1 MKNKVIV
8 CFSILLSF
16 LIGCKGEA
24 PSEQSKANNID
35 YYQFF
40 KFDLSTYDIAAT
52 VMLPDETV
60 GIGTSFLPDVK
71 HKEADF
77 LWELN
82 IGPYFS
88 FLIEDYGD
96 VNDLVKSHKAKILDK
111 QQSIY
116 KVKLVVE
123 EPELLI
129 YERKL
134 KTATNQSTDVSYHA
148 YAQKKIN
155 GVYYEF
161 KSPEVGHSKKVIEIM
176 EKTFRSIKAI
186 K

>member
-24 PSEQSKANNID
+24 PSKQSKANNID

-40 KFDLSTYDIAAT
+40 KFDLSPYDIAAT
-52 VMLPDETV
+52 IMLPDETV
-60 GIGTSFLPDVK
+60 GIGTSFLPEMK

-82 IGPYFS
+82 IGPNFS
-88 FLIEDYGD
+88 FLIEDFGD
-96 VNDLVKSHKAKILDK
+96 VKELVKTHKAKILDK

-116 KVKLVVE
+116 PSANVSSSFQVSFLFRCQKPSNLVFAT
-123 EPELLI
+123 ELI
-129 YERKL
+129 VNEYCR
-134 KTATNQSTDVSYHA
+134 
-148 YAQKKIN
+148 
-155 GVYYEF
+155 F
-161 KSPEVGHSKKVIEIM
+161 
-176 EKTFRSIKAI
+176 
-186 K
+186 

>member
-1 MKNKVIV
+1 MKLTFYY
-8 CFSILLSF
+8 CLLLLILLS
-16 LIGCKGEA
+16 CKDD
-24 PSEQSKANNID
+24 QTVKNKATTID
-35 YYQFF
+35 YFQFF
-40 KFDLSTYDIAAT
+40 KFNLSSFDIPAT
-52 VMLPDETV
+52 IMLPDETV
-60 GIGTSFLPDVK
+60 GIGASFLPEVK

-96 VNDLVKSHKAKILDK
+96 VKELVKTHKAKILDK

-116 KVKLVVE
+116 TMNLVVD

-129 YERKL
+129 YERRL
-134 KTATNQSTDVSYHA
+134 KTARKQNSEVTYHA
-148 YAQKKIN
+148 YAQKNIN
-155 GVYYEF
+155 GIYYEF
-161 KSPEVGHSKKVIEIM
+161 KSPEAGHSKKVIAII
-176 EKTFRSIKAI
+176 EKTFRSINAI

>member
-1 MKNKVIV
+1 MKLTCYFCLLLLVLLACKDDQTVENK
-8 CFSILLSF
+8 
-16 LIGCKGEA
+16 A
-24 PSEQSKANNID
+24 SKID
-35 YYQFF
+35 YFQFF
-40 KFDLSTYDIAAT
+40 KFDLSLYDIPAT
-52 VMLPDETV
+52 IMLPDETV
-60 GIGTSFLPDVK
+60 GIGTSFLPEVK

-82 IGPYFS
+82 IGPNFS

-96 VNDLVKSHKAKILDK
+96 VKELVKTHKSKILDK

-116 KVKLVVE
+116 TMKLVVD

-129 YERKL
+129 YERRL
-134 KTATNQSTDVSYHA
+134 KTARKESSEVTYHA
-148 YAQKKIN
+148 YAQKNIN

-161 KSPEVGHSKKVIEIM
+161 KSPEAGHSKKVIAII
-176 EKTFRSIKAI
+176 EKTFRSINAI

>member
-1 MKNKVIV
+1 MKLTFYY
-8 CFSILLSF
+8 CFLLLILL
-16 LIGCKGEA
+16 GCKDDQTVEN
-24 PSEQSKANNID
+24 KTITID
-35 YYQFF
+35 YFQFF
-40 KFDLSTYDIAAT
+40 KFDLSSFDIPAT
-52 VMLPDETV
+52 IMLPDETV
-60 GIGTSFLPDVK
+60 GIGASFLPEVK

-96 VNDLVKSHKAKILDK
+96 VKELVKTHKAKILDK

-116 KVKLVVE
+116 TMKLVVD

-129 YERKL
+129 YERRL
-134 KTATNQSTDVSYHA
+134 KTARKQNSEVTYHA
-148 YAQKKIN
+148 YAQKNIN
-155 GVYYEF
+155 GIYYEF
-161 KSPEVGHSKKVIEIM
+161 KSPEAGHSKKVIDII
-176 EKTFRSIKAI
+176 EKTFRSINAI